1 MKKVIGILAVTLLS
15 ITISCKDNKVQEEGT
30 MHNEECKRNRMK
42 DMNMPQVQNLPKE
55 KLTKTAQKP

>member
-30 MHNEECKRNRMK
+30 MHNNEMH
-42 DMNMPQVQNLPKE
+42 PTPKSG
-55 KLTKTAQKP
+55 AAD